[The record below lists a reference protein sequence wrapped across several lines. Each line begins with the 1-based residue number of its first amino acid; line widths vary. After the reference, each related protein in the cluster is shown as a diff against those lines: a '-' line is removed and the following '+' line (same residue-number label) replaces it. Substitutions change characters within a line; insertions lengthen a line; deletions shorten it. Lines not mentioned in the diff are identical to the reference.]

1 MRNFEE
7 LNFYE
12 ILEISIDAS
21 TFKIKRAYKNAL
33 EIYGKK
39 SLLTYSLFSE
49 EERVDILKRLEDA
62 YQTLVDKSK
71 RTAYDATLRDK
82 FRSLEHGETQMTDDG
97 GQTTEDGRRKS
108 KVDDQ
113 RSEVREKRVTG

>member
-71 RTAYDATLRDK
+71 RTAYDATLQDK
-82 FRSLEHGETQMTDDG
+82 SSSIE
-97 GQTTEDGRRKS
+97 
-108 KVDDQ
+108 Q
-113 RSEVREKRVTG
+113 RAESEAI

>member
-21 TFKIKRAYKNAL
+21 PFKIKRAYKNAL
-33 EIYGKK
+33 EVYGKN

-49 EERVDILKRLEDA
+49 EERVNILGRIEDA
-62 YQTLVDKSK
+62 YNTLIDKSK
-71 RTAYDATLRDK
+71 RTAYDASLGDK
-82 FRSLEHGETQMTDDG
+82 STPTQTF
-97 GQTTEDGRRKS
+97 
-108 KVDDQ
+108 
-113 RSEVREKRVTG
+113 

>member
-12 ILEISIDAS
+12 ILELSIDAS
-21 TFKIKRAYKNAL
+21 TFTIKRAYKNAL

-62 YQTLVDKSK
+62 YRTLIDETK

-82 FRSLEHGETQMTDDG
+82 SRSIEHGA
-97 GQTTEDGRRKS
+97 
-108 KVDDQ
+108 
-113 RSEVREKRVTG
+113 

>member
-1 MRNFEE
+1 MKNFEE

-12 ILEISIDAS
+12 ILEIPIDAS

-49 EERVDILKRLEDA
+49 EERVDILRRLGDA
-62 YQTLVDKSK
+62 YQTLIDKTK

-82 FRSLEHGETQMTDDG
+82 SGSIE
-97 GQTTEDGRRKS
+97 
-108 KVDDQ
+108 Q
-113 RSEVREKRVTG
+113 RAKGIE

>member
-21 TFKIKRAYKNAL
+21 PFKIKRAYKNAL
-33 EIYGKK
+33 EVYGRE

-49 EERVDILKRLEDA
+49 EERNDIFRRIENA
-62 YQTLVDKSK
+62 YNTLIDKTK
-71 RTAYDATLRDK
+71 RTAYDA
-82 FRSLEHGETQMTDDG
+82 SLGDESRGIGHGA
-97 GQTTEDGRRKS
+97 
-108 KVDDQ
+108 
-113 RSEVREKRVTG
+113 

>member
-12 ILEISIDAS
+12 MLEISIDAS

-49 EERVDILKRLEDA
+49 EERVDILRRLGDA
-62 YQTLVDKSK
+62 YQTLIDKTK

-82 FRSLEHGETQMTDDG
+82 SRSIEHRARGIEISEKCG
-97 GQTTEDGRRKS
+97 KS
-108 KVDDQ
+108 
-113 RSEVREKRVTG
+113 EKGN

>member
-12 ILEISIDAS
+12 ILEISIDAT
-21 TFKIKRAYKNAL
+21 TFKIRRAYKNAL
-33 EIYGKK
+33 EIYGRK

-62 YQTLVDKSK
+62 YHTLIDKTK
-71 RTAYDATLRDK
+71 RAAYDATLGDK
-82 FRSLEHGETQMTDDG
+82 SRSIEHRAKGMEISEKCG
-97 GQTTEDGRRKS
+97 KS
-108 KVDDQ
+108 
-113 RSEVREKRVTG
+113 EKGN